1 MVDMTKKAEEPK
13 KAIEV
18 PVEPVSKGFNFNVT
32 AEELDDI
39 KLAIANDG
47 DFKTFVAVVRGQR
60 LNKILVDLEGI

>member
-13 KAIEV
+13 KVEV
-18 PVEPVSKGFNFNVT
+18 PVEPVSKGFNVNVT
-32 AEELDDI
+32 AEELEDI

-60 LNKILVDLEGI
+60 LDKILVDLESI